1 MDVFSAF
8 SGRKLCLIIMGL
20 REKEGK
26 QKWEKSCRVNI
37 GENDELLCVNR
48 THRLN
53 RSLGRF
59 RQLQQQRVLLS
70 SNIGVNNI

>member
-26 QKWEKSCRVNI
+26 QNWEKSYRVNI
-37 GENDELLCVNR
+37 GENDEAIMR
-48 THRLN
+48 
-53 RSLGRF
+53 
-59 RQLQQQRVLLS
+59 
-70 SNIGVNNI
+70 